1 MVLRLVYTIFL
12 GLLLATFIGVGIAA
26 FYKTPKQP
34 DPYYGPPVVSPE
46 PNATETAKM
55 DKYYE
60 DDRMRWDEHN
70 KKQRVYDRNV
80 AAIAMGAAVLY
91 LILGLIL
98 ANRILLLS
106 DGLLF
111 GSIFTLIYS
120 IARGF
125 NSDNEL
131 VRFGIVSVGLAIA
144 IVLGYIKFVKPDS
157 KK

>member
-26 FYKTPKQP
+26 FYKSPKQP
-34 DPYYGPPVVSPE
+34 EPFYGPTVVEPVPT
-46 PNATETAKM
+46 ATDTAKM
-55 DKYYE
+55 DKFYE
-60 DDRMRWDEHN
+60 NDRLRWEDHS

-80 AAIAMGAAVLY
+80 AAIAMIAAVIY
-91 LILGLIL
+91 LIAGLLL
-98 ANRILLLS
+98 ATRILLLS

-125 NSDNEL
+125 NSDDEII
-131 VRFGIVSVGLAIA
+131 RFGIVTVGLGIA
-144 IVLGYIKFVKPDS
+144 LVLGYIKFVRTGA